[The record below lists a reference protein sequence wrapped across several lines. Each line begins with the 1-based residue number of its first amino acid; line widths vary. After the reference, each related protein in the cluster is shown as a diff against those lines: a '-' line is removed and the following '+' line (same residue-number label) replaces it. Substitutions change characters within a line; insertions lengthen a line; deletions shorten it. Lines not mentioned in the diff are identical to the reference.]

1 MHIFHVEEHCGLG
14 FIHLD
19 PSQRV
24 PTAAR
29 RLVRDSTSCRLYHIE
44 RFVPGNTFGR
54 GNLLFRPDQCKRGNN
69 ASCNLLRSMPNI
81 FFSLDDSGLQKNGGA
96 MIQNTWL
103 KMLIARFLCVADII
117 TAIHG
122 YGLVRTAEI
131 IATAGGFD
139 CFVAFPRCLFR
150 RSLVQLVSLLE
161 VLDSRRGNGTTTD
174 VTEPYLECGVTDPP
188 LWWQC
193 QSLELLM
200 QLCGRFPLSV
210 FS

>member
-1 MHIFHVEEHCGLG
+1 MHIFHVEKHCGLG

-19 PSQRV
+19 PCQRV

-44 RFVPGNTFGR
+44 RFVPGGR
-54 GNLLFRPDQCKRGNN
+54 GNLPFRPDHCKRSNN
-69 ASCNLLRSMPNI
+69 VSCNLLRSMPNI
-81 FFSLDDSGLQKNGGA
+81 FFSLDDSGLQKSGGA

-103 KMLIARFLCVADII
+103 KMLIARFLCIADII

-122 YGLVRTAEI
+122 YGLVRTSEI

-161 VLDSRRGNGTTTD
+161 VLDCRRGNGTTTD
-174 VTEPYLECGVTDPP
+174 VAEPYLECGDTLSL
-188 LWWQC
+188 LWCKC

-200 QLCGRFPLSV
+200 QLCGRFPFGV
-210 FS
+210 FP